1 MKAQALVKR
10 YAHGLVAACR
20 EEADFEA
27 ILSELKEINRLF
39 SGHRDL
45 KALIDNPLIPRT
57 KKKNVIEEIIN
68 NLKLQPKV
76 KRFLLLLN
84 EHQRM
89 NFLNEI
95 VTYLPYAWMEEKGV
109 AIFEV
114 RSAVPLEK
122 EEVEA
127 LKQKLTELEKA
138 PVHLD
143 LVIDPEVLAGLR
155 IRKGNVVYDASIK
168 GQLNK
173 IREILSGERG

>member
-20 EEADFEA
+20 EEAEWEL
-27 ILSELKEINRLF
+27 ILTELKEIKRLF
-39 SGHRDL
+39 TGHREL
-45 KALIDNPLIPRT
+45 KSLVENPFLPRT
-57 KKKNVIEEIIN
+57 KKKNIIEEIIN
-68 NLKLQPKV
+68 NLKLLPKV
-76 KRFLLLLN
+76 RRFLLLIN

-89 NFLNEI
+89 NLLNDI

-122 EEVEA
+122 DEVES
-127 LKQKLTELEKA
+127 LKEKLTELEA
-138 PVHLD
+138 TPVHLD
-143 LVIDPEVLAGLR
+143 LVVDPEILAGIR

-173 IREILSGERG
+173 IKEILCEG

>member
-20 EEADFEA
+20 EETGWEL
-27 ILSELKEINRLF
+27 ILTELKEINRLF
-39 SGHRDL
+39 TGHREL
-45 KALIDNPLIPRT
+45 KSLVENPFIPRS
-57 KKKNVIEEIIN
+57 KKKNIIEEIIN

-76 KRFLLLLN
+76 RRFLLLIN
-84 EHQRM
+84 EHHRM
-89 NFLNEI
+89 NLLNDI

-122 EEVEA
+122 EEVET
-127 LKQKLTELEKA
+127 LKEKLAELEAA

-143 LVIDPEVLAGLR
+143 LVIDPEILAGVR

-173 IREILSGERG
+173 IKEILSEG